1 MHDIISLSISKIS
14 VIFQRFVWNEIGF
27 DLFIEKNRGCV
38 CFNIFIQHWNPIRS
52 VNQNRYNY
60 LYKLTLSVALSDAH
74 LTGDHWFD
82 HHQFRNILKC
92 WLIMKYFLLVI
103 LSRWFKKDFLSVS
116 AILTANHNNCRLL
129 CHLLVILSHFCKQCG
144 PWEQSD
150 QGPHCLPVCKNRFEK
165 FARIFSRHHKQTT
178 FSDADNIFRCRFLF
192 DALKVK
198 EFAQVLVN
206 GPGDYGSGKV
216 CLGKV
221 IDLTWPY

>member
-38 CFNIFIQHWNPIRS
+38 CFNIFIQHWNPVRP

-144 PWEQSD
+144 PRSD
-150 QGPHCLPVCKNRFEK
+150 C
-165 FARIFSRHHKQTT
+165 S
-178 FSDADNIFRCRFLF
+178 
-192 DALKVK
+192 
-198 EFAQVLVN
+198 
-206 GPGDYGSGKV
+206 GSSLIRVHTV
-216 CLGKV
+216 CLYAKIGLKSLQEYSADDINRQHFQMQV
-221 IDLTWPY
+221 FIWRFKG